1 MTVPPNTYRI
11 LTINS
16 GSSSV
21 KVSLYELGETENLM
35 LSGSMKRIGVR
46 AGVFQIKDA
55 DGKPLI
61 DEHTDLPDHEA
72 ALKKLF
78 TWLEEHEPGRSL
90 DAVGHRVVHGGPKYN
105 KPHRVTSAL
114 LAELNELIQ
123 LAPDHLPHEIKAIQ
137 ATSRSYPD
145 LIQIACF
152 DTAFHRHMPDL
163 AQLYALPR
171 HYQREGLVRY
181 GFHGLSYEY
190 ILQELRKEAGKEIS
204 NGRLIIAH
212 LGNGASMA
220 AVRNGKCVD
229 TTMGFTPAGGLVMS
243 TRSGD
248 LDPGVLIYLME
259 EKGMHSSTLNELV
272 NQHAGLLGVSGIS
285 SDMKD
290 LLDKEEGEAY
300 AHQAVDLFCYQASK
314 HLGAL
319 AAVLGGLDTLV
330 FTAGIGEN
338 SPAVRQRICQ
348 NLSFL
353 GIHLDT
359 QRNAANEAIISREVG
374 PVTVRVMRTDE
385 DLMIARHAYTLIRN
399 EQNIPI
405 RE

>member
-1 MTVPPNTYRI
+1 MTTPPDTYRI

-21 KVSLYELGETENLM
+21 KVSLYKIGETENLV
-35 LSGSMKRIGVR
+35 LSGSLKRIGLR
-46 AGVFQIKDA
+46 ASIFQIKDA
-55 DGKPLI
+55 NGRPLM
-61 DEHTDLPDHEA
+61 DDHNDLPDHET

-78 TWLEEHEPGRSL
+78 TWLEEHEPGRNL
-90 DAVGHRVVHGGPKYN
+90 DAVGHRVVHGGPRYK
-105 KPHRVTSAL
+105 KPQRITSAL
-114 LAELNELIQ
+114 VTELKELIQ

-145 LIQIACF
+145 LIQVACF
-152 DTAFHRHMPDL
+152 DTAFHRRMPDL
-163 AQLYALPR
+163 AQIYALPS
-171 HYQREGLVRY
+171 HYQHEGLVRY

-190 ILQELRKEAGKEIS
+190 ILQELRKEAGEEIA

-220 AVRNGKCVD
+220 AVKHGKSVD

-248 LDPGVLIYLME
+248 LDPGVLLYLME
-259 EKGMHSSTLNELV
+259 EKGMRSTSLNELV

-290 LLDKEEGEAY
+290 LLDKEEGEAH
-300 AHQAVDLFCYQASK
+300 ARQAIDLFCYQASK
-314 HLGAL
+314 YLGAL
-319 AAVLGGLDTLV
+319 AATLGGLDTLI

-353 GIHLDT
+353 GIHLDA
-359 QRNAANEAIISREVG
+359 QRNAANEAIISRKEG

-385 DLMIARHAYTLIRN
+385 DLMIARHTYTLIRDK
-399 EQNIPI
+399 QNVPM
-405 RE
+405 

>member
-1 MTVPPNTYRI
+1 MTTPPNTYRI

-21 KVSLYELGETENLM
+21 KISLYEMGEAENLV
-35 LSGSMKRIGVR
+35 LSGSMKRIGLR
-46 AGVFQIKDA
+46 AGLFQIKDTS
-55 DGKPLI
+55 GKLLI
-61 DEHTDLPDHEA
+61 DDHTDLPDHET

-78 TWLEEHEPGRSL
+78 AWLEGHEPGQSL
-90 DAVGHRVVHGGPKYN
+90 DAVGHRVVHGGPKHN
-105 KPHRVTSAL
+105 KPQRITPALVT
-114 LAELNELIQ
+114 ELKELVQ

-137 ATSRSYPD
+137 ATTRSYPD
-145 LIQIACF
+145 LTQVACF

-163 AQLYALPR
+163 AQIYALPR
-171 HYQREGLVRY
+171 HYHHEGLVRY

-190 ILQELRKEAGKEIS
+190 ILQELRKEGGEEVV
-204 NGRLIIAH
+204 NGRVIIAH

-220 AVRNGKCVD
+220 AVRYGKSLD

-248 LDPGVLIYLME
+248 LDPGVVIYLME
-259 EKGMHSSTLNELV
+259 EKGMHASALNELV

-290 LLDKEEGEAY
+290 LLDKEEEEVHAR
-300 AHQAVDLFCYQASK
+300 QAVDLFCYQASK

-353 GIHLDT
+353 GIHLDE
-359 QRNAANEAIISREVG
+359 QRNAANEAIISREDG
-374 PVTVRVMRTDE
+374 PVVVRVMRTDE
-385 DLMIARHAYTLIRN
+385 DLMIARHTYSLIRVK
-399 EQNIPI
+399 QNIPI